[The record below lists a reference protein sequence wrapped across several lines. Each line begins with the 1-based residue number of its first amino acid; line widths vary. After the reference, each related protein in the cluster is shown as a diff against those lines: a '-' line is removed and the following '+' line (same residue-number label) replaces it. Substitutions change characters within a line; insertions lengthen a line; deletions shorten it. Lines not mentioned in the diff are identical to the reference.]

1 MKHFLLKR
9 TGYLMLFLGF
19 LLCTAYSHA
28 QYTFTAFET
37 GNQYTALTKDNS
49 NNVYGVRL
57 NFTTNK
63 AEVVK
68 FAAGST
74 TPTVIYNN
82 LVFEAGLAQIYPWG
96 IAVNSNGDVFVTSA
110 NQPVG
115 WQIIKLAA
123 PSYTPSV
130 IQAGRYFSS
139 LAVDASNNL
148 YAMEYNAGSVKYQ
161 LVRYP
166 AGVESASGTTIWSG
180 VPYPS
185 GGSVTYPY
193 AIAFDASN
201 NIYVLD
207 FWENGGGQLYKLIYP
222 GYSATLLAGNKS
234 FSALTIDGSNNIYTI
249 EGTSPTTAH
258 IMKYTGGNM
267 AAGTEL
273 YNGLT
278 NAPAFYAWGLTA
290 TGDGKVFAGD
300 APAAPSGRLV
310 QLAPPSVTV
319 SSVNRVGAASTNTT
333 TTVQFTVTFSASA
346 ANVTTSSFGLT
357 TTGGITG
364 ASIAGVSGSGTTYT
378 VTVNVG
384 TGEGTIRLDV
394 NGSGISPTVSNAPF
408 TTGQVYTIDR
418 TAPNTTIVTTPP
430 SLTNSTSA
438 TFTFSSNE
446 TGTFEVSINGGAY
459 TAVAGSPWNITGIS
473 AGNYTFSVRA
483 KDAAGNIDATPETY
497 AWTVD
502 LTAPNTTILTYPTNP
517 GSSSSATFTFDA
529 SESGST
535 FQGQLDAGAYVT
547 VTSPLT
553 FNGLADGS
561 HTFNVRAVD
570 AAGNIDGTPASHT
583 WTIDAIPTVTSVSV
597 PPNGFYRES
606 DVLSFTVN
614 FNENV
619 VVTGTPSLPVTIGST
634 TVQANYTGGSG
645 SNALTFQYTVQAGDN
660 DMDGI
665 TLGSALQLNGGTI
678 KDASNNAILTLN
690 SVGSTTGIF
699 VNTNKPSVVLT
710 SAAPAV
716 VNAPFTVTVTFSE
729 AVTGLSVTD
738 FNITGATVSNLATA
752 DNITYTVLITP
763 ASDGL
768 YSLTL
773 PANSATN
780 IGGNSNTVS
789 NTLTR
794 TYDGTAPVVTAVAV
808 PVNNIYHTGDVL
820 DFIVRFNEDI
830 VVNTTGGNPTLTLTI
845 GSTTVNATYNGLNGT
860 NGLNFSYTVVA
871 GNNDMDGITIGNLV
885 LNGSTI
891 KDAPGNNANLTLN
904 SVGNTTFVRV
914 NTVIPTVS
922 ISSNA
927 TNPVTV
933 PFTLTITF
941 SEPVTGFVNTDISVT
956 NATIGTLSTTDNI
969 TYTATVTPTAGA
981 ISITVPAGVAENSG
995 LNGNSASNTLS
1006 LVFDTTP
1013 PTITSVTVPANGY
1026 YKAGNVLSF
1035 TVNFDENVIVT
1046 GTPTVP
1052 VTIGSTT
1059 VQAGY
1064 TGGSGTNALT
1074 FAYTVVA
1081 GNSDMDGITL
1091 GTAVQ
1096 LNGGTIKDV
1105 AANNANL
1112 ALNSVGNTTGVF
1124 VNTSIPWVVIGGSVV
1139 LNAPFTANVVFG
1151 EAVTG
1156 FDISDFQ
1163 LINATVSNLQTTDNI
1178 TYTVL
1183 ITPTAQGT
1191 VSVTVPANAAVNIG
1205 GNGNT
1210 ASAPL
1215 TWIYDATPSVITSV
1229 TVPANGYY
1237 KAGDV
1242 LNFTVNFDENVK
1254 VTGAPTLPVIIGSTT
1269 VQAAYVSGTN
1279 TSALTFS
1286 YTVVDG
1292 DLDMDGISFGAS
1304 LALNGGT
1311 IKDIS
1316 GNDANLAINNAGN
1329 TTNVK
1334 VNTTHATVVLSTTAA
1349 SRVNAPFTV
1358 TVTFSEAVT
1367 GLTVADFTTANAT
1380 VSNLQTTDNIT
1391 YTVSVAPAADG
1402 SVSVSLPADAAV
1414 NVASNGTKA
1423 SNTITV
1429 TRDATAPV
1437 ITAAQNFNILQNSTA
1452 GTQIGQ
1458 VAATD
1463 ASGILQNFAITSD
1476 PTGGAFQ
1483 ISATGLISVKDMAI
1497 LNNNVGSTINVLV
1510 TVSDGLNTS
1519 AATAVAIKI
1528 NPINKAPVLDAIN
1541 NVVLCATTNSQTI
1554 QLTGAS
1560 AVEPTQ
1566 TYTLSIASNQAL
1578 FDVLTVNT
1586 AGLITYQLKPGTTS
1600 GVATITVTIKDN
1612 GGTAN
1617 GGVDTYQRSFT
1628 ITVNPLPIVNI
1639 SSDKGS
1645 SVSKGEIVHL
1655 TATGGATY
1663 SWTATTNSI
1672 LSGAQDAI
1680 AEVRPQANTMY
1691 TVTATSNL
1699 GCKNTNTFS
1708 ISTIEDFKVDATNVL
1723 TPNGDGKNDKWVIR
1737 NIDSYPDNELKIFDR
1752 SGRLVFSQRNY
1763 NNTWDGKVNGHPL
1776 AEGTYYYF
1784 LSISGGA
1791 KTAKGFITIIT
1802 KAN

>member
-1 MKHFLLKR
+1 
-9 TGYLMLFLGF
+9 MLFLGF
-19 LLCTAYSHA
+19 LLCTVYSHA
-28 QYTFTAFET
+28 QYTATAFET
-37 GNQYTALTKDNS
+37 NNQYTALTKDNS

-57 NFTTNK
+57 NHTSGK
-63 AEVVK
+63 GEVVK

-123 PSYTPSV
+123 PSYTPS
-130 IQAGRYFSS
+130 IIHTGNYYSA

-148 YAMEYNAGSVKYQ
+148 YAMEYNGVTNKYQ
-161 LVRYP
+161 LVRYT
-166 AGVESASGTTIWSG
+166 AGAENAAGTTVWSG

-193 AIAFDASN
+193 SIAFDASN

-207 FWENGGGQLYKLIYP
+207 FWENSGGQLYKLTAPAYTTTAVIASNRSFT
-222 GYSATLLAGNKS
+222 GLA
-234 FSALTIDGSNNIYTI
+234 IDGSNNIYTI
-249 EGTSPTTAH
+249 EGTSATTAH
-258 IMKYTGGNM
+258 IMKYAGGNM
-267 AAGTEL
+267 AAGSEI

-278 NAPAFYAWGLTA
+278 NALAFYAWGLT
-290 TGDGKVFAGD
+290 TTSDGKVFAGD

-310 QLAPPSVTV
+310 QLAPPNITV

-333 TTVQFTVTFSASA
+333 GSVQFTVTFSASA
-346 ANVTTSSFGLT
+346 ANVTTGSFSLT

-364 ASIAGVSGSGTTYT
+364 ASITSVSGSGTTFT

-384 TGEGTIRLDV
+384 TGEGTIKLNV
-394 NGSGISPTVSNAPF
+394 TGTGITPTVSNVPF

-418 TAPNTTIVTTPP
+418 TAPTTTIVSGPP
-430 SLTNSTSA
+430 TLTNSPSA
-438 TFTFSSNE
+438 TFSFSSNE
-446 TGTFEVSINGGAY
+446 TGTFETSIDGGGYAAS
-459 TAVAGSPWNITGIS
+459 TSPTTFTGF
-473 AGNYTFSVRA
+473 ADGPHTFSVRA
-483 KDAAGNIDATPETY
+483 IDAAENVDGTPESY

-502 LTAPNTTILTYPTNP
+502 ATAPNTTITSNPTNP
-517 GSSSSATFTFDA
+517 STSSSATFTFTS
-529 SESGST
+529 SEPGST
-535 FQGQLDAGAYVT
+535 FQAQLGAGAYVMA
-547 VTSPLT
+547 TSPLT
-553 FNGLADGS
+553 LTGLSDGP
-561 HTFNVRAVD
+561 HTINIRAVD
-570 AAGNIDGTPASHT
+570 AAGNVDGTPATYT
-583 WTIDAIPTVTSVSV
+583 WTIDAIPTITSVSV
-597 PPNGFYRES
+597 PPNGYYRAG

-619 VVTGTPSLPVTIGST
+619 TVTGTPTLPVTIGSL
-634 TVQANYTGGSG
+634 TVTANYVSGSG
-645 SNALTFQYTVQAGDN
+645 TSALTFSYTVQAGDN

-665 TLGSALQLNGGTI
+665 ILGSALQLNGGTI
-678 KDASNNAILTLN
+678 KDAINNAILTLN
-690 SVGSTTGIF
+690 SVAPTTGVF
-699 VNTNKPSVVLT
+699 VNTNKPSVALT
-710 SAAPAV
+710 STAPAT
-716 VNAPFTVTVTFSE
+716 VNAPFSVVITFSE
-729 AVTGLSVTD
+729 AVTGLTAGD
-738 FNITGATVSNLATA
+738 FTAIGATISSVNTA
-752 DNITYTVLITP
+752 DNITYTALITP
-763 ASDGL
+763 SVEG
-768 YSLTL
+768 SINITL
-773 PANSATN
+773 PANSAMN
-780 IGGNSNTVS
+780 IGNNGNTVS

-794 TYDGTAPVVTAVAV
+794 TYDVTAPSVSSVNV
-808 PVNNIYHTGDVL
+808 PAAGYYNAGGIL
-820 DFIVRFNEDI
+820 DFTVNFNENI
-830 VVNTTGGNPTLTLTI
+830 TLNTTGGSPYITVEI
-845 GSTTVNATYNGLNGT
+845 GSTIVNATYTGSTATSLS
-860 NGLNFSYTVVA
+860 FSYTVVA
-871 GNNDMDGITIGNLV
+871 GDMDMNGIIVDELK

-891 KDAPGNNANLTLN
+891 KDAAGNNSDLILY
-904 SVGNTTFVRV
+904 NTSNTSGVRV
-914 NTVIPTVS
+914 NTNNPAVTLSSPATSPLTGPFTVTITFTEAVTGFTAS
-922 ISSNA
+922 DIIVSNA
-927 TNPVTV
+927 T
-933 PFTLTITF
+933 LGTI
-941 SEPVTGFVNTDISVT
+941 NTT
-956 NATIGTLSTTDNI
+956 NNI
-969 TYTATVTPTAGA
+969 TYTVVVTPTAGA
-981 ISITVPAGVAENSG
+981 VSISVPANVTQNIGN
-995 LNGNSASNTLS
+995 NGNTASNTLTF
-1006 LVFDTTP
+1006 VFDTTP

-1026 YKAGNVLSF
+1026 YKAGNTLSF

-1046 GTPTVP
+1046 GTPSIP
-1052 VTIGSTT
+1052 VTIGSST
-1059 VQAGY
+1059 VQANY
-1064 TGGSGTNALT
+1064 TGGTGTNALT

-1081 GNSDMDGITL
+1081 GNSDMDGIAL
-1091 GTAVQ
+1091 GSAVQ

-1112 ALNSVGNTTGVF
+1112 TLNSAGNTTGVF

-1139 LNAPFTANVVFG
+1139 LNASFTANVVFG

-1156 FDISDFQ
+1156 FDITDFQ
-1163 LINATVSNLQTTDNI
+1163 LTNATVSNLQTTDNI

-1242 LNFTVNFDENVK
+1242 LNFTVNFNENVK
-1254 VTGAPTLPVIIGSTT
+1254 VTGAPTLPVVIGSTT

-1279 TSALTFS
+1279 TSALAFS

-1292 DLDMDGISFGAS
+1292 DLDMDGISFGAD

-1316 GNDANLAINNAGN
+1316 GNDANLTINNAGS

-1367 GLTVADFTTANAT
+1367 GLTATDFTLTNAT
-1380 VSNLQTTDNIT
+1380 VGTPQTTDNIT
-1391 YTVSVAPAADG
+1391 YTVVVTPTADG
-1402 SVSVSLPADAAV
+1402 SASMSLPADAAI

-1497 LNNNVGSTINVLV
+1497 LNNNVNSTINVLV

-1586 AGLITYQLKPGTTS
+1586 AGLITYQLKPNTTS

-1617 GGVDTYQRSFT
+1617 GGVDTYQRTFT

-1639 SSDKGS
+1639 SSDKGA
-1645 SVSKGEIVHL
+1645 SVSKGDIVHL

-1672 LSGAQDAI
+1672 LSGANDAV

-1691 TVTATSNL
+1691 TVTATSSL
-1699 GCKNTNTFS
+1699 GCKNTNTWT
-1708 ISTIEDFKVDATNVL
+1708 ITTIEDFKVDATNVL

-1763 NNTWDGKVNGHPL
+1763 NNTWDGKVNGRPL

>member
-1 MKHFLLKR
+1 
-9 TGYLMLFLGF
+9 MLFLGF
-19 LLCTAYSHA
+19 LLCTVQSYA
-28 QYTFTAFET
+28 QYTATAFET

-57 NFTTNK
+57 NFTTLK
-63 AEVVK
+63 GEVVK

-82 LVFEAGLAQIYPWG
+82 LVFEAGLSQIYPWG

-110 NQPVG
+110 NQGVG
-115 WQIIKLAA
+115 WQIIKLTY
-123 PSYTPSV
+123 PSYTASAV
-130 IQAGRYFSS
+130 QTGRYFSA

-148 YAMEYNAGSVKYQ
+148 YAMEYNSATVTYQ
-161 LVRYP
+161 LVRYA
-166 AGVESASGTTIWSG
+166 AGAESGAGTPLFNG
-180 VPYPS
+180 
-185 GGSVTYPY
+185 VTYHPGASATY
-193 AIAFDASN
+193 PWGIAFDSQN
-201 NIYVLD
+201 NIYLLD
-207 FWENGGGQLYKLIYP
+207 FWENSGGRLIKCTAP
-222 GYSATLLAGNKS
+222 GYAASEISTNKS
-234 FSALTIDGSNNIYTI
+234 FSALAIDGSNNIYTI
-249 EGTSPTTAH
+249 EGTSATTAH
-258 IMKYTGGNM
+258 VMKYAGANM
-267 AAGTEL
+267 AAGTEV

-278 NAPAFYAWGLTA
+278 HANLFYAWGLAA
-290 TGDGKVFAGD
+290 TSDGKVFVGD

-310 QLAPPSVTV
+310 QLAPPNITV

-333 TTVQFTVTFSASA
+333 TTVQYTVTFSSSA
-346 ANVTTSSFGLT
+346 ANVTTGSFALT
-357 TTGGITG
+357 TTGGIAG
-364 ASIAGVSGSGTTYT
+364 ASISGISGSGTTYT

-394 NGSGISPTVSNAPF
+394 NGSGITPTVSNVPF

-418 TAPNTTIVTTPP
+418 TAPTTTIVSGPP
-430 SLTNSTSA
+430 TLTNSTSA
-438 TFTFSSNE
+438 TFSFSSNE
-446 TGTFEVSINGGAY
+446 TGTFETSIDGGGY
-459 TAVAGSPWNITGIS
+459 ITSTSPKTFTGL
-473 AGNYTFSVRA
+473 ADGPHTFSVRA
-483 KDAAGNIDATPETY
+483 IDAAGNVDGTPESY

-502 LTAPNTTILTYPTNP
+502 ATAPNTTILTYPTNP
-517 GSSSSATFTFDA
+517 TSSSTATFTFTS

-535 FQGQLDAGAYVT
+535 FQGQLDGGGYAT
-547 VTSPLT
+547 VPSPI
-553 FNGLADGS
+553 NYIGLADGS

-570 AAGNIDGTPASHT
+570 AAGNIDGTPASYT
-583 WTIDAIPTVTSVSV
+583 WLIDAIPTVTSVSV
-597 PPNGFYRES
+597 PPNGYYRAG
-606 DVLSFTVN
+606 DVLSFDVT
-614 FNENV
+614 FNEVIN
-619 VVTGTPSLPVTIGST
+619 VTGTPSIPVTIGST

-645 SNALTFQYTVQAGDN
+645 SNALTFSYTVQAGEN

-665 TLGSALQLNGGTI
+665 AVGSAIQLNGGTI

-690 SVGSTTGIF
+690 SVASTTSVF
-699 VNTNKPSVVLT
+699 VNTNTPTVVLT
-710 SAAPAV
+710 STAPAV
-716 VNAPFTVTVTFSE
+716 VNSPFTINITFSE
-729 AVTGLSVTD
+729 AVTIL
-738 FNITGATVSNLATA
+738 TVSDFEVTNATLSNLINNANT
-752 DNITYTVLITP
+752 TFTVLVTP
-763 ASDGL
+763 TSDGPI
-768 YSLTL
+768 TVKVK
-773 PANSATN
+773 ANGVVN
-780 IGGNSNTVS
+780 IGGNPNTESNVIS
-789 NTLTR
+789 H
-794 TYDGTAPVVTAVAV
+794 TYDGTAPVVNFVAV

-820 DFIVRFNEDI
+820 NFIVRFNEDL
-830 VVNTTGGNPTLTLTI
+830 VVNTTGGSPTLTLTI
-845 GSTTVNATYNGLNGT
+845 GSATVNAIYNGLNGT

-871 GNNDMDGITIGNLV
+871 GNNDMDGITVGNLV
-885 LNGSTI
+885 LNGGTI

-927 TNPVTV
+927 TNPVTG

-941 SEPVTGFVNTDISVT
+941 SEAVTGFVNTDISVT
-956 NATIGTLSTTDNI
+956 NATIGALSTTDNI
-969 TYTATVTPTAGA
+969 TYTATVTPAAGA
-981 ISITVPAGVAENSG
+981 ISISVPANVAENVG

-1035 TVNFDENVIVT
+1035 TVNFDENVTVT
-1046 GTPTVP
+1046 GTPSIP

-1059 VQAGY
+1059 VQANY
-1064 TGGSGTNALT
+1064 TGGTGTNALT

-1081 GNSDMDGITL
+1081 GNSDMDGIAL
-1091 GTAVQ
+1091 GSAVQ

-1112 ALNSVGNTTGVF
+1112 TLNSVGNTTGVF

-1156 FDISDFQ
+1156 FDITDFQ
-1163 LINATVSNLQTTDNI
+1163 LTNATVSNLQTTDNI

-1215 TWIYDATPSVITSV
+1215 TWIYDATSSVITSV

-1279 TSALTFS
+1279 TNALAFS

-1292 DLDMDGISFGAS
+1292 DLDMDGITFGAN

-1316 GNDANLAINNAGN
+1316 GNDANLTINNAGN

-1367 GLTVADFTTANAT
+1367 GLTASDFTLTNAT
-1380 VSNLQTTDNIT
+1380 VGTPQTTNNLT
-1391 YTVSVAPAADG
+1391 YTVVVTPTADG
-1402 SVSVSLPADAAV
+1402 SASISLPADAAI
-1414 NVASNGTKA
+1414 NVANNGTKA

-1497 LNNNVGSTINVLV
+1497 LNNNVNSTINVLV

-1566 TYTLSIASNQAL
+1566 AYTLSIASNQAL

-1586 AGLITYQLKPGTTS
+1586 AGLITYQLKPSTTS

-1617 GGVDTYQRSFT
+1617 GGVDTYQRTFT

-1672 LSGAQDAI
+1672 LSGANDAI

-1691 TVTATSNL
+1691 TVTATSSL
-1699 GCKNTNTFS
+1699 GCKNTNTWT
-1708 ISTIEDFKVDATNVL
+1708 ITTIEDFKVDATNVL

>member
-1 MKHFLLKR
+1 MLL
-9 TGYLMLFLGF
+9 LLGF
-19 LLCTAYSHA
+19 LLCTVYSHA
-28 QYTFTAFET
+28 QYTATAFET

-96 IAVNSNGDVFVTSA
+96 IAVNTAGDVFVTSA

-115 WQIIKLAA
+115 WQIIKLSAG
-123 PSYTPSV
+123 SYTPSV
-130 IQAGRYFSS
+130 IHTGNYYSA

-148 YAMEYNAGSVKYQ
+148 YAMEYNGATNKYQ
-161 LVRYP
+161 LVRYT
-166 AGVESASGTTIWSG
+166 AGAEGAAGTTVWSG

-193 AIAFDASN
+193 SIAFDASN

-207 FWENGGGQLYKLIYP
+207 FWENSGGQLYKLIYP
-222 GYSATLLAGNKS
+222 GYSATLLASNKS
-234 FSALTIDGSNNIYTI
+234 FSGLAIDGSNNIYTI
-249 EGTSPTTAH
+249 EGTSPTAAH
-258 IMKYTGGNM
+258 IMKYAGGNM
-267 AAGTEL
+267 AAGTEI

-278 NAPAFYAWGLTA
+278 HANAFYAWGLAVTS
-290 TGDGKVFAGD
+290 DGKVFAGD

-310 QLAPPSVTV
+310 QLAPPNITV

-346 ANVTTSSFGLT
+346 ANVTTGSFGLT

-364 ASIAGVSGSGTTYT
+364 ASIAGISGSGTTYT

-394 NGSGISPTVSNAPF
+394 NGTGITPTVSNVPF
-408 TTGQVYTIDR
+408 ITGQVYTIDR
-418 TAPNTTIVTTPP
+418 TAPVTSIVSGPP

-446 TGTFEVSINGGAY
+446 TGTFETSIDGGGY
-459 TAVAGSPWNITGIS
+459 ITSTSPKTFTGL
-473 AGNYTFSVRA
+473 ADGPHTFSVRA
-483 KDAAGNIDATPETY
+483 IDAAGNVDGTPESY

-502 LTAPNTTILTYPTNP
+502 ATAPNTTITSNPTNP
-517 GSSSSATFTFDA
+517 TSSSSATFTFTS
-529 SESGST
+529 SEPGST
-535 FQGQLDAGAYVT
+535 FQVQLGAGAYVSAT
-547 VTSPLT
+547 TPLT
-553 FNGLADGS
+553 LTGLADGP
-561 HTFNVRAVD
+561 HTINIRAVD
-570 AAGNIDGTPASHT
+570 AAGNVDPTPATYT
-583 WTIDAIPTVTSVSV
+583 WTIDAIPTITSVSV
-597 PPNGFYRES
+597 PPNGYYRAG
-606 DVLSFTVN
+606 DVLSFDVT
-614 FNENV
+614 FNESV

-645 SNALTFQYTVQAGDN
+645 SNALTFEYTVQAGEN

-665 TLGSALQLNGGTI
+665 TLGSALQLNSGTI

-690 SVGSTTGIF
+690 SVGSTSGVF
-699 VNTNKPSVVLT
+699 VNTNHPSVVLT
-710 SAAPAV
+710 STAPTV

-729 AVTGLSVTD
+729 AVTVLTPSDFQVT
-738 FNITGATVSNLATA
+738 NATVSNVSTT
-752 DNITYTVLITP
+752 NSITYTILVTP
-763 ASDGL
+763 IADGPVDV
-768 YSLTL
+768 TL
-773 PANSATN
+773 PANGVVN
-780 IGGNSNTVS
+780 IGGNGNTAS
-789 NTLTR
+789 ITLTR
-794 TYDGTAPVVTAVAV
+794 TYDGTAPVVSFVAV
-808 PVNNIYHTGDVL
+808 PVNDIYHTGDVL
-820 DFIVRFNEDI
+820 NFIVRFNEDL
-830 VVNTTGGNPTLTLTI
+830 VLNTTGGNPTLTLTI
-845 GSTTVNATYNGLNGT
+845 GSATVNATCTGLNGT

-871 GNNDMDGITIGNLV
+871 GDNDMDGITVGTLV

-891 KDAPGNNANLTLN
+891 KDVPGNNANLTLN
-904 SVGNTTFVRV
+904 SVGNTTLVRV

-927 TNPVTV
+927 TNPVTG

-941 SEPVTGFVNTDISVT
+941 SEAVTGFVNTDISVT
-956 NATIGTLSTTDNI
+956 NATIGALSTTNNI

-1026 YKAGNVLSF
+1026 YKAGNTLSF
-1035 TVNFDENVIVT
+1035 TVNFDENVFVT
-1046 GTPTVP
+1046 GTPNVP

-1059 VQAGY
+1059 VQANY
-1064 TGGSGTNALT
+1064 TGGTGTSALT
-1074 FAYTVVA
+1074 FTYTVVA
-1081 GNSDMDGITL
+1081 GNNDMDGITVGSAL
-1091 GTAVQ
+1091 Q
-1096 LNGGTIKDV
+1096 LNGGTIKDL

-1112 ALNSVGNTTGVF
+1112 TLNSVGNTTGVL
-1124 VNTSIPWVVIGGSVV
+1124 VNTVIPTVTLSTTAPVWV
-1139 LNAPFTANVVFG
+1139 NAPFTVTITFS

-1156 FDISDFQ
+1156 LTTGDFT
-1163 LINATVSNLQTTDNI
+1163 LSGVGLSNLQTTDNI

-1183 ITPTAQGT
+1183 VTPLSQGA
-1191 VSVTVPANAAVNIG
+1191 VGLKLDADKAVNIG
-1205 GNGNT
+1205 GNGN
-1210 ASAPL
+1210 SAAPWL
-1215 TWIYDATPSVITSV
+1215 ICNYDSILPVITSV

-1242 LNFTVNFDENVK
+1242 LSFTVNFNENVA
-1254 VTGAPTLPVIIGSTT
+1254 VTGTPTLPVIIGSTT
-1269 VQAAYVSGTN
+1269 VQAAYVSGNN
-1279 TSALTFS
+1279 TTALVFT

-1292 DLDMDGISFGAS
+1292 DQDMDGITFGT
-1304 LALNGGT
+1304 ALQTGSAT
-1311 IKDIS
+1311 IKDVAT
-1316 GNDANLAINNAGN
+1316 NDATTTLQNVGN
-1329 TTNVK
+1329 TANVK

-1367 GLTVADFTTANAT
+1367 GLVPADFTTTNAT
-1380 VSNLQTTDNIT
+1380 AGTPQTTDNIT
-1391 YTVSVAPAADG
+1391 YTVVVTPTADG
-1402 SVSVSLPADAAV
+1402 SVSISLPADAAV
-1414 NVASNGTKA
+1414 NVANNGTKA

-1437 ITAAQNFNILQNSTA
+1437 ITAAQLFNILQNSTA

-1463 ASGILQNFAITSD
+1463 ASGILQNYTITSD

-1519 AATAVAIKI
+1519 AATAVAVKI

-1554 QLTGAS
+1554 QVTGAS

-1578 FDVLTVNT
+1578 FDVLTINT
-1586 AGLITYQLKPGTTS
+1586 AGLITYQLKPATTS

-1645 SVSKGEIVHL
+1645 SVSKGDIVHL
-1655 TATGGATY
+1655 TATGGVSY

-1672 LSGAQDAI
+1672 LSGAQAAT

-1699 GCKNTNTFS
+1699 GCKNTMNFS

-1723 TPNGDGKNDKWVIR
+1723 TPNGDGKNDKWVIK

-1763 NNTWDGKVNGHPL
+1763 NNTWDGKVNGNPL

>member
-1 MKHFLLKR
+1 
-9 TGYLMLFLGF
+9 MLFLGF
-19 LLCTAYSHA
+19 LLCTVYSHA
-28 QYTFTAFET
+28 QYTATPIET
-37 GNQYTALTKDNS
+37 G
-49 NNVYGVRL
+49 
-57 NFTTNK
+57 
-63 AEVVK
+63 
-68 FAAGST
+68 
-74 TPTVIYNN
+74 
-82 LVFEAGLAQIYPWG
+82 
-96 IAVNSNGDVFVTSA
+96 
-110 NQPVG
+110 
-115 WQIIKLAA
+115 
-123 PSYTPSV
+123 
-130 IQAGRYFSS
+130 
-139 LAVDASNNL
+139 
-148 YAMEYNAGSVKYQ
+148 KY
-161 LVRYP
+161 
-166 AGVESASGTTIWSG
+166 
-180 VPYPS
+180 
-185 GGSVTYPY
+185 
-193 AIAFDASN
+193 
-201 NIYVLD
+201 
-207 FWENGGGQLYKLIYP
+207 
-222 GYSATLLAGNKS
+222 YSAVTR
-234 FSALTIDGSNNIYTI
+234 DGSNNIYATRYDATSNSYEVVKYTNGTGTPAVLASGFQFTSLEFPWGLAVNALGDVFVTDIDAASNWRLYKLAAPAYTKTLIHSGGYYSALAIDPSNNLLSVEYSSGTNSYQVVRYPFGAEQLAGTVVWNGLPQLALPGPILTYPWGIVCDAAGNIYLTSFHETSGGQLIKLTAPAFTPTVLGTNKSYTALTVDPFNNFYTI
-249 EGTSPTTAH
+249 EGVDATTAKVV
-258 IMKYTGGNM
+258 KYTNLS
-267 AAGTEL
+267 AAGTTI
-273 YNGLT
+273 YTGLT
-278 NAPAFYAWGLTA
+278 NSSFFYPWGLA
-290 TGDGKVFAGD
+290 ANSAGEVFAGD
-300 APAAPSGRLV
+300 GGGGSGGRLV
-310 QLAPPSVTV
+310 KLAPPNITV
-319 SSVNRVGAASTNTT
+319 SSVNRVSAASTNTT
-333 TTVQFTVTFSASA
+333 TTVQYTVTFSGAA
-346 ANVTTSSFGLT
+346 ANVTTSSFSLT
-357 TTGGITG
+357 TTGGIAG
-364 ASIAGVSGSGTTYT
+364 ASISGISGSGTTYT
-378 VTVNVG
+378 VTVTVG

-394 NGSGISPTVSNAPF
+394 NGSGITPTVSNVPF

-418 TAPNTTIVTTPP
+418 TAPNVTITSNPP
-430 SLTNSTSA
+430 LLSNSTNGSFGFSA
-438 TFTFSSNE
+438 DEPNC
-446 TGTFEVSINGGAY
+446 TFETMLDGGGWSSS
-459 TAVAGSPWNITGIS
+459 GSSKIFTGLAEGS
-473 AGNYTFSVRA
+473 HTFSVRA
-483 KDAAGNIDATPETY
+483 IDAAGNVDASPATY
-497 AWTVD
+497 TWTVD
-502 LTAPNTTILTYPTNP
+502 ATAPNTTITANPTNP
-517 GSSSSATFTFDA
+517 TSSSSATFTFTS
-529 SESGST
+529 SEGGST

-570 AAGNIDGTPASHT
+570 AAGNIDGTPASYT
-583 WTIDAIPTVTSVSV
+583 WIIDAIPTVTSVSV
-597 PPNGFYRES
+597 PPNDYYKLS
-606 DVLSFTVN
+606 DNLSFTVH
-614 FNENV
+614 FNEDV
-619 VVTGTPSLPVTIGST
+619 DVTGTPSLPVTIGST
-634 TVQANYTGGSG
+634 TVQANYVGGSG
-645 SNALTFQYTVQAGDN
+645 GNALIFQYTVQAGDN

-690 SVGSTTGIF
+690 SVGSTSGIF

-710 SAAPAV
+710 STAPAV
-716 VNAPFTVTVTFSE
+716 LNAPFTVTITFSE
-729 AVTGLSVTD
+729 TVTGLASGDFMVT
-738 FNITGATVSNLATA
+738 NATVSTLSTA
-752 DNITYTVLITP
+752 DNITFTVLVTP
-763 ASDGL
+763 AADGL
-768 YSLTL
+768 VEVTV
-773 PANSATN
+773 PANSVVNAGLNTN
-780 IGGNSNTVS
+780 TSSNTIS
-789 NTLTR
+789 R
-794 TYDGTAPVVTAVAV
+794 TYDGTAPVVNAVAV
-808 PVNNIYHTGDVL
+808 PMNNIYHTGDVL
-820 DFIVRFNEDI
+820 DFIVRFNENI

-845 GSTTVNATYNGLNGT
+845 GSTTVNAIYTGLSGT

-871 GNNDMDGITIGNLV
+871 GNNDMDGIQVNTLV

-904 SVGNTTFVRV
+904 SVGNTTLVRV

-927 TNPVTV
+927 TNPVTG

-941 SEPVTGFVNTDISVT
+941 SEAVTGFVNTDISVT
-956 NATIGTLSTTDNI
+956 NATIGALSTTDNI

-981 ISITVPAGVAENSG
+981 ITINVPANVAENIG

-1052 VTIGSTT
+1052 FTIGSTT

-1064 TGGSGTNALT
+1064 TGGTGTNALT

-1081 GNSDMDGITL
+1081 GNSDMDGIAL
-1091 GTAVQ
+1091 GSAVQ

-1112 ALNSVGNTTGVF
+1112 TLNSVGNTTGVF

-1151 EAVTG
+1151 EAVNG

-1163 LINATVSNLQTTDNI
+1163 LTNATVSNLQTTDNI

-1215 TWIYDATPSVITSV
+1215 TWIYDASPSVITSV

-1254 VTGAPTLPVIIGSTT
+1254 VTGAPTLPVVIGSTT

-1279 TSALTFS
+1279 TSALAFS

-1292 DLDMDGISFGAS
+1292 DLDMDGISFGAN
-1304 LALNGGT
+1304 LVLNGGT

-1316 GNDANLAINNAGN
+1316 GNDANLTINNAGN

-1367 GLTVADFTTANAT
+1367 GLASTDFTLTNAT
-1380 VSNLQTTDNIT
+1380 VGTPQTTDNIT
-1391 YTVSVAPAADG
+1391 YTVVITPTADG
-1402 SVSVSLPADAAV
+1402 SASISLPADAAI

-1429 TRDATAPV
+1429 TKDATAPV

-1497 LNNNVGSTINVLV
+1497 LNNNVNSTINVLV

-1519 AATAVAIKI
+1519 AATSVAIKI

-1617 GGVDTYQRSFT
+1617 GGVDTYQRTFT

-1639 SSDKGS
+1639 SSDKGN

-1663 SWTATTNSI
+1663 IWTATTNSI
-1672 LSGAQDAI
+1672 LSGANDAI

-1691 TVTATSNL
+1691 TVTATSSL
-1699 GCKNTNTFS
+1699 GCKNTNNWT
-1708 ISTIEDFKVDATNVL
+1708 ITTIEDFKVDATNVL